1 MRSSLGDALTTF
13 GKTLRIAS
21 CLSDLSNQGQIW
33 TTKELINRLPVK
45 SMNNLRF
52 GVFRTDNNR
61 QVFVSR
67 CFSRIRDLSGVSTSK
82 EDAIGELGAVAVTQL
97 FDRQR

>member
-1 MRSSLGDALTTF
+1 
-13 GKTLRIAS
+13 
-21 CLSDLSNQGQIW
+21 
-33 TTKELINRLPVK
+33 
-45 SMNNLRF
+45 MNNLRF